1 VNRAIQNFSHLQNL
15 ILLAIG
21 LKFIYIVEDDVLFLS
36 LIIAFM
42 AVTTITVLL
51 DEIAIQQNKKLE
63 KLQGELI
70 EKNNNRYEELRKN
83 RRDRSS
89 G

>member
-1 VNRAIQNFSHLQNL
+1 MNRAIQNFSHLQNL

>member
-1 VNRAIQNFSHLQNL
+1 
-15 ILLAIG
+15 
-21 LKFIYIVEDDVLFLS
+21 
-36 LIIAFM
+36 M